1 MIFPFFA
8 EMNIREAKIYFD
20 QQCASLF
27 DKSEAE
33 EIFIRIAEELT
44 SMSTVDIKLNPHL
57 EVDDAKLNE
66 MIAQLSTQKPLQ
78 YILGYEWFYNLK
90 LVVNEHVLIPRPET
104 EELVRWILD
113 TIKTTHG
120 STPTILDIGTGSG
133 CIPIVLKKEIPKAE
147 VAAMDISQT
156 ALDVAM
162 QNALTYA
169 LTIDFMQ
176 ANILDPSYITGKKYD
191 IIVSNPPYITTP
203 EKTEMNKR
211 VLAFEPTEALFVTNN
226 DPLQFYK
233 AILLF
238 SEKHLADNG
247 TIFLELNRDY
257 SIHTKQCYD
266 EAGYET
272 VLRKDMYGN
281 NRMLMAKKRP
291 IDVHQ

>member
-1 MIFPFFA
+1 
-8 EMNIREAKIYFD
+8 MNIREAKIYFD

-44 SMSTVDIKLNPHL
+44 SMSTVDIKLNTHL

-113 TIKTTHG
+113 TIKTTHS

-162 QNALTYA
+162 HNALTYA
-169 LTIDFMQ
+169 LTIDFIQ
-176 ANILDPSYITGKKYD
+176 GDIIDPSFITGKKYD
-191 IIVSNPPYITTP
+191 IIVSNPPYITIP
-203 EKTEMNKR
+203 EKAEMNER
-211 VLAFEPTEALFVTNN
+211 VVVFEPEQALFVTNN
-226 DPLQFYK
+226 DPLQFYN

-257 SIHTKQCYD
+257 SIHTKQRYD

-291 IDVHQ
+291 TDVYQ